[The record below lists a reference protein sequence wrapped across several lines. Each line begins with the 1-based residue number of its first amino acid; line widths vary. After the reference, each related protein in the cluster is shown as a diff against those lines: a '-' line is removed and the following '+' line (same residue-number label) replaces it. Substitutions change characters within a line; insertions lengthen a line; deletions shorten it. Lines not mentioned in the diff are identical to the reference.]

1 MLVNWRASHLSGGLG
16 FSTSARLVARVV
28 RYDGVATA
36 FVSRVTGRQIV
47 RVLDVV
53 HHSHRVQRLHRHF
66 LVRLFVTGEIGLG
79 HPIRAVRY
87 GKYLP
92 STIVDDGRVGRDL
105 GSALVAY
112 RARLAVVGHVPL
124 LVRYRDRLALQPR
137 LLQYVAYLSGGGSR
151 RFLKLDRSR
160 FSKRIGGHGW
170 DEPFEVRVGVT
181 FHRGY
186 CVSCAGRQ
194 FRCEVPHS
202 IGGNGAA

>member
-1 MLVNWRASHLSGGLG
+1 M
-16 FSTSARLVARVV
+16 
-28 RYDGVATA
+28 ATA
-36 FVSRVTGRQIV
+36 FVSRLTGRQIV

-53 HHSHRVQRLHRHF
+53 HHGHRVQRLHRHF

-79 HPIRAVRY
+79 HPIRAIRY

-92 STIVDDGRVGRDL
+92 STIVDDGRVGGDL
-105 GSALVAY
+105 RSALVAY
-112 RARLAVVGHVPL
+112 RARLAVVGHVAL

-137 LLQYVAYLSGGGSR
+137 LLQDVAYLSGGGSTR
-151 RFLKLDRSR
+151 DFSNSID
-160 FSKRIGGHGW
+160 FSKRTDGTL
-170 DEPFEVRVGVT
+170 PFEVRVGVT

-186 CVSCAGRQ
+186 SVSCTGRQ